1 MRQSRGGLAPGVRRP
16 APPCGSERAESGE
29 GGWDSEGGIKGP
41 VGGYV
46 RRRRGVRMRE
56 KLGPRK
62 EACEAE
68 EGRGAVPDMLSPG
81 TGTGA
86 QAVRASRAR
95 MTRD

>member
-1 MRQSRGGLAPGVRRP
+1 M
-16 APPCGSERAESGE
+16 
-29 GGWDSEGGIKGP
+29 
-41 VGGYV
+41 
-46 RRRRGVRMRE
+46 RMRE